1 MELSEGVISTNLVMF
16 NLHHLLQNY
25 LRGVPVDSLDK
36 LSALTTINKPLTL
49 NIDSSYVHFSA
60 KFLGKSRAGD
70 RGK

>member
-1 MELSEGVISTNLVMF
+1 MELSEGVISNNLVMF

-49 NIDSSYVHFSA
+49 NIDSSYVHFLA
-60 KFLGKSRAGD
+60 KCLGKSRAGD